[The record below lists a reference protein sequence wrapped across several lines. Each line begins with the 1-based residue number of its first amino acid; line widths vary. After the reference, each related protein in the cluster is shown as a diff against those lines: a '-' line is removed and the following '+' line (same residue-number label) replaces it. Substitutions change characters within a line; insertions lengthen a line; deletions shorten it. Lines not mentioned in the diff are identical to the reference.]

1 MPFRHK
7 GKLIVEKLFVV
18 LAGITLCGVKKI
30 YYNEKKERT
39 VRNEEKRSGPRSV
52 FTELFL
58 FCNGKTI
65 IQGLSCVK
73 ATNKIV

>member
-1 MPFRHK
+1 M
-7 GKLIVEKLFVV
+7 EKLFVV

-52 FTELFL
+52 LQNCFYFATEKLLF
-58 FCNGKTI
+58 
-65 IQGLSCVK
+65 K
-73 ATNKIV
+73 A